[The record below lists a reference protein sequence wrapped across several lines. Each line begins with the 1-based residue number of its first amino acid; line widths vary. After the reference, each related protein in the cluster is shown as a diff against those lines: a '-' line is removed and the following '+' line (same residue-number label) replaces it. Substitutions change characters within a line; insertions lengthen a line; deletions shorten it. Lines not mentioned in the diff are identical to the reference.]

1 MNYTLE
7 QFFAFTVLGLCIL
20 AAVAW
25 FLCAAVRELFPK
37 GAWYVECPD
46 CGASVCLSRWK
57 WVARQT
63 YYHHICKLSPTR
75 PGCPSNLQLVWKD
88 DAKEITR

>member
-46 CGASVCLSRWK
+46 CGARVRLSRWR
-57 WVARQT
+57 WPAHWIYRTDRLWTATV
-63 YYHHICKLSPTR
+63 